1 MKSNTEI
8 PSLRPYL
15 EPHGAKFRLE
25 FSLISQDR
33 SVDGKA
39 PFPFL
44 VINES
49 DPLGRLIEA
58 RFVTD
63 AGSKIKRV
71 FVLLQKDEYL
81 LPRDELWPVS
91 NQDVDECWQ
100 RAFSSYSGKAK
111 DGSVVVLSDQIE
123 KDGRLSPL
131 QSLFYCNQERIFF
144 HPQCPTCGS
153 PLQQCYDDHLLT
165 GVGLQ
170 PYSTSL
176 KRYLYCPSCFDL
188 VGESDFFIHAL
199 ESSDPPI
206 LKDRWD
212 LVKEFG
218 QLTEGKKHMDQFPCA
233 KCPNHQ
239 ECYGA
244 DGLALS
250 RIVPVSFYSFH
261 MLIFEAMSVNAP
273 DFLSLI
279 SGASLEELEAHLAE
293 KQEPGRISC
302 LKTLERDDPVKA
314 PFIFGA
320 DERYF
325 LEVLYLKLS
334 FLGELAQTVFSGL
347 DTYRHPDLGLSL
359 NRIWVKLSD
368 QSGLLPFFW
377 NFRVRLVDVG
387 GSAVKMPYVSQSP
400 PYYGIYFLGLVWF
413 YTLLVNKKQGVS
425 EVYMALE
432 QGLEKMASHDDASV
446 ETLPESGWNGS
457 CLPENIFWNPESR
470 MGKTL
475 GEDWLQLWEKSVGLG
490 WSLLNAS
497 LRGDPKWS
505 IDEFRQEMES
515 LREEVKAA
523 LFQQGPVTVG
533 HAGPKLRQA
542 LAVDQQEHAPDN
554 EAIHDILVNITERWR
569 AEIDAERHEIV
580 KDKVEIKDEL
590 EKTVIFSTIA
600 GEEPDQ
606 AVDGS
611 QDETEV
617 LETVILS
624 AKDFRQDVSAPPQP
638 EEEPMPE
645 TVIISSSEMTKEAP
659 PAPPEKDVLAPAFP
673 KEEALPETVII
684 SPSEK
689 AEHPARTPETP
700 QSGRVDVPGKDDTAL
715 KKEQGVSEVSKKAED
730 KSEEDDFL
738 AQTVILT
745 PDRLKERK

>member
-1 MKSNTEI
+1 MKSNIEI

-15 EPHGAKFRLE
+15 EPRGAKFHLE

-81 LPRDELWPVS
+81 LPRDELWPVN

-123 KDGRLSPL
+123 KDGRLSPF

-165 GVGLQ
+165 SLGLQ
-170 PYSTSL
+170 PYLTSL

-212 LVKEFG
+212 LVKEFA

-250 RIVPVSFYSFH
+250 RIVPVSFYPFH
-261 MLIFEAMSVNAP
+261 ILIFEAMSVNAP

-279 SGASLEELEAHLAE
+279 SGASFEELEAHLAE

-302 LKTLERDDPVKA
+302 LKSLERDDPVKA

-320 DERYF
+320 DQRYF

-377 NFRVRLVDVG
+377 NFRVRLIDVG
-387 GSAVKMPYVSQSP
+387 GSAVKAPFVPQSP
-400 PYYGIYFLGLVWF
+400 PSYGIHFLGLVWF

-432 QGLEKMASHDDASV
+432 QGLEKMASRDDASV

-475 GEDWLQLWEKSVGLG
+475 GEDWLQLWEKSLGLG

-497 LRGDPKWS
+497 LRGDSKWS
-505 IDEFRQEMES
+505 IDEFRQGLES
-515 LREEVKAA
+515 LREEVKAS
-523 LFQQGPVTVG
+523 LFWQGPVTVG
-533 HAGPKLRQA
+533 HAEPKLRQA

-569 AEIDAERHEIV
+569 ADLDVEQHEIV
-580 KDKVEIKDEL
+580 KDKVEIKDGL

-600 GEEPDQ
+600 GGGADQ

-689 AEHPARTPETP
+689 AEHPARTPGTP
-700 QSGRVDVPGKDDTAL
+700 QSGRIDVPGKDTAL

-738 AQTVILT
+738 AQTVILS
-745 PDRLKERK
+745 PDRLKDRK

>member
-1 MKSNTEI
+1 
-8 PSLRPYL
+8 
-15 EPHGAKFRLE
+15 
-25 FSLISQDR
+25 
-33 SVDGKA
+33 
-39 PFPFL
+39 
-44 VINES
+44 
-49 DPLGRLIEA
+49 
-58 RFVTD
+58 
-63 AGSKIKRV
+63 
-71 FVLLQKDEYL
+71 
-81 LPRDELWPVS
+81 
-91 NQDVDECWQ
+91 
-100 RAFSSYSGKAK
+100 
-111 DGSVVVLSDQIE
+111 
-123 KDGRLSPL
+123 
-131 QSLFYCNQERIFF
+131 
-144 HPQCPTCGS
+144 
-153 PLQQCYDDHLLT
+153 
-165 GVGLQ
+165 
-170 PYSTSL
+170 
-176 KRYLYCPSCFDL
+176 
-188 VGESDFFIHAL
+188 
-199 ESSDPPI
+199 
-206 LKDRWD
+206 
-212 LVKEFG
+212 
-218 QLTEGKKHMDQFPCA
+218 
-233 KCPNHQ
+233 
-239 ECYGA
+239 
-244 DGLALS
+244 
-250 RIVPVSFYSFH
+250 
-261 MLIFEAMSVNAP
+261 MSVNAP

-279 SGASLEELEAHLAE
+279 SGASFEELEAHLAE

-302 LKTLERDDPVKA
+302 LKALKGDDPVKA
-314 PFIFGA
+314 PFIFST

-377 NFRVRLVDVG
+377 NFRVRLIDVG
-387 GSAVKMPYVSQSP
+387 GSAVKMPCVPQSP

-432 QGLEKMASHDDASV
+432 QGLEKMASRDDASV
-446 ETLPESGWNGS
+446 ENLPESGRNGF

-470 MGKTL
+470 TGKTL
-475 GEDWLQLWEKSVGLG
+475 GEDWLQLWEKSLDLG

-505 IDEFRQEMES
+505 IDEFRQGLES
-515 LREEVKAA
+515 LREEVKAT

-533 HAGPKLRQA
+533 HAEPKLRQA

-569 AEIDAERHEIV
+569 ADLDVEQHEIV
-580 KDKVEIKDEL
+580 KDKVGIEDQL
-590 EKTVIFSTIA
+590 EKTVIFSTMA
-600 GEEPDQ
+600 GEEPGQ

-645 TVIISSSEMTKEAP
+645 TVIISSSEMTKQAP
-659 PAPPEKDVLAPAFP
+659 PAPPEKDVLAAVSP
-673 KEEALPETVII
+673 KEEVLPETVII

-700 QSGRVDVPGKDDTAL
+700 QSGRADVPGKDDTVL
-715 KKEQGVSEVSKKAED
+715 KKEKGVSEVSKKAED
-730 KSEEDDFL
+730 KSEEDDFM
-738 AQTVILT
+738 AQTVILS
-745 PDRLKERK
+745 PDRLKDRK